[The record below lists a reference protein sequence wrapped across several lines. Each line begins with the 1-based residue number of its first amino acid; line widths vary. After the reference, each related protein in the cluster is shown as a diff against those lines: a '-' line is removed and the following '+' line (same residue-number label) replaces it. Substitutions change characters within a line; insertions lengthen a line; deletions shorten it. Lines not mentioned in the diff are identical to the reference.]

1 MIVKQPLILEVCVDS
16 IESALAAERGGAHR
30 IELCSD
36 LPEGGVTPSA
46 GLIAAVRQKVS
57 IELSVLV
64 RPRPGDFCYSD
75 EEMEVMRRDI
85 ATAKQ
90 LGADCVVLGILELN
104 GRIDTAR
111 TRELVHLAA
120 PARVTFH
127 RAFDMSADLLQ
138 SLDDLQAT
146 GVHCV
151 LTSGGKQTAADGM
164 ETLRR
169 MVHAANGCVRI
180 MAGGGIDENNVG
192 EIVERTGVREIHASL
207 KSSIATPMQYRNEEI
222 SLGTL
227 RGQEYQRIIVTP
239 DRVRRLFLAAANRES
254 KLGARSVET

>member
-1 MIVKQPLILEVCVDS
+1 MNQSLILEVCIDS

-46 GLIAAVRQKVS
+46 GLIAAVRQMVS
-57 IELSVLV
+57 IELSVLI
-64 RPRPGDFCYSD
+64 RPRPGDFWYSND
-75 EEMEVMRRDI
+75 EMEVMRRDI

-90 LGADCVVLGILELN
+90 LGADCVVLGILEVN
-104 GRIDTAR
+104 GRVDKAR

-120 PARVTFH
+120 PAKVTFH
-127 RAFDMSADLLQ
+127 RAFDMSSDLLR

-151 LTSGGKQTAADGM
+151 LTSGGKQSAADGV
-164 ETLRR
+164 ETLKR
-169 MVHAANGCVRI
+169 MVQAANGCVRI
-180 MAGGGIDENNVG
+180 MAGGGIEENNVA

-227 RGQEYQRIIVTP
+227 RGQEYQRIVVRQ
-239 DRVRRLFLAAANRES
+239 DRVRRLLLAATNRASDSEL
-254 KLGARSVET
+254 KV

>member
-1 MIVKQPLILEVCVDS
+1 MNQSLILEVCIDS

-46 GLIAAVRQKVS
+46 GLIAAVRQMVS
-57 IELSVLV
+57 IELSVLI
-64 RPRPGDFCYSD
+64 RPRPGDFWYSND
-75 EEMEVMRRDI
+75 EMEVMRRDI

-104 GRIDTAR
+104 GRVDKAR

-120 PARVTFH
+120 PAKVTFH
-127 RAFDMSADLLQ
+127 RAFDMSSDLLR

-151 LTSGGKQTAADGM
+151 LTSGGKQSAADGV
-164 ETLRR
+164 ETLKR
-169 MVHAANGCVRI
+169 MVQVANGSVRI
-180 MAGGGIDENNVG
+180 MAGGGIEENNVA

-227 RGQEYQRIIVTP
+227 RGQEYQRIVVRQ
-239 DRVRRLFLAAANRES
+239 DRVRRLLLAATNRASDSEL
-254 KLGARSVET
+254 KV